1 MIQLG
6 LLVGAGRGREIFK
19 RSLEI
24 GVLMPSFPLGLIPS
38 GILRKRQIDSDGR
51 NALVTRPYFVHFGS
65 AQTSLTD
72 SLPSVLTP
80 SW

>member
-1 MIQLG
+1 
-6 LLVGAGRGREIFK
+6 
-19 RSLEI
+19 
-24 GVLMPSFPLGLIPS
+24 MPSFPLGLIPS